1 MGREYDQLSELAAL
15 WKSRGSDRKPVN
27 VATTDRFCEL
37 CLIAARRQQ
46 VDFPILATIAV
57 PDANGVERW
66 LCRSHGDAALKKRAE
81 RLAKT
86 ACKNDGSD

>member
-27 VATTDRFCEL
+27 VATTDRFCEV
-37 CLIAARRQQ
+37 CIALARKQGI
-46 VDFPILATIAV
+46 DFPILATIEI
-57 PDANGVERW
+57 PDMNGVKHW
-66 LCRSHGDAALKKRAE
+66 LCRVHGDAALKKRAE